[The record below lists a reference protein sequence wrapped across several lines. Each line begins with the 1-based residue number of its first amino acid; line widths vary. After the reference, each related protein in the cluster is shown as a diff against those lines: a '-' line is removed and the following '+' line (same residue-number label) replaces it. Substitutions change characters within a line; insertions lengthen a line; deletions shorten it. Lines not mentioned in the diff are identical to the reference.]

1 MKKVRSFLIAVLVGS
16 VISSFADPQFDPNA
30 PIKPLPVPAK
40 PDREKVSYAIGMNL
54 GLQRKQAKS
63 DADID
68 VFGKGLKEMFDNK
81 PTEIAFTDTMKYLNA
96 IGSKGT
102 NATAEEKRQFAY
114 AMGVRWGNTL
124 KETAPDCD
132 TSVVVA
138 AMKDVDQGKPL
149 KLKESELQ
157 PLLEQGHEYSLYVQ
171 GATNR
176 TAGAEYLQKIS
187 KEPGVKKLADGLYY
201 RVIAE
206 GKGRAANT
214 LKDDEMLF
222 IRYKGTFIDGR
233 EFDHHN
239 RFPKNLIGGW
249 PAWTLPLKQMKLGDK
264 WQVYSA
270 PQYSFGREGDIPLHV
285 GPDTTVIWD
294 LEIREFVRSD
304 DPRLGSGRLGHG
316 IAGRD
321 NDDDLKEAGKDHP
334 IETLRN

>member
-1 MKKVRSFLIAVLVGS
+1 MKKVRSFVIAFLAGS
-16 VISSFADPQFDPNA
+16 LISSFADPQFDPNA
-30 PIKPLPVPAK
+30 PIKPLSVPTA

-54 GLQRKQAKS
+54 GLQRKQAKA

-68 VFGKGLKEMFDNK
+68 VFGKALKDMFENK
-81 PTEIAFTDTMKYLNA
+81 PTEIPFTETMKYLNL
-96 IGSKGT
+96 IGNKGT

-124 KETAPDCD
+124 KETVPGCD
-132 TSVVVA
+132 TSVVIA
-138 AMKDVDQGKPL
+138 AMKDVAQGKPL

-157 PLLEQGHEYSLYVQ
+157 PLLEQGREYSLFEQ

-176 TAGAEYLQKIS
+176 TAGAAYLEKIS

-201 RVIAE
+201 RVTTE
-206 GKGRAANT
+206 GTGRAANT
-214 LKDDEMLF
+214 LKDDEMMF

-239 RFPKNLIGGW
+239 RFPKNLNGGW
-249 PAWTLPLKQMKLGDK
+249 PAWTIALKQMKLGDK

-270 PQYSFGREGDIPLHV
+270 PQYSYGREGDPVLKV
-285 GPDTTVIWD
+285 GPDTTVVWD
-294 LEIREFVRSD
+294 LEIREFLRND
-304 DPRLGSGRLGHG
+304 DPRLGTGRLGHG
-316 IAGRD
+316 IGGRD
-321 NDDDLKEAGKDHP
+321 NDDDLKELNKEHP